1 MTGKQRQIFFVL
13 FYFGMIANLDKSLIG
28 ATAPHIIAAYG
39 FSAAQFSNITNLY
52 YVSNIIMTLISGFV
66 VDRYG
71 YKFFTTLCLVL
82 LTLASSCFGIVGL
95 LGVGLGGSAGVMLG
109 LLGARMIVGV
119 GQTGYTNGCARVVVE
134 NFKPHQRTTVQSV
147 VVATAGLGS
156 VVSYALF
163 APLMEKTSW
172 QVAYFV
178 LAGLFLVA
186 LILFVVLVPTKH
198 TPVTRKISVIEGW
211 KNKNTLILGLALF
224 CGNMVSVVTLFWLPT
239 YLPTIGV
246 IQNHLKTNPQLVN
259 LILVGYALAMGIA
272 MVTSDAIVKRFF
284 LGRQKQV
291 AFVSGIIGAL
301 ALYVMTKTT
310 SLVLIVV
317 LLYLSTYML
326 MFVFAIVVLAP
337 HFIVAQTKQSLIAP
351 DMISSAYATI
361 NIMAFVGAMVGNY
374 VVARIADKIGFAAGF
389 GALAVPFVLMSV
401 CLFFLPRLAKK

>member
-1 MTGKQRQIFFVL
+1 
-13 FYFGMIANLDKSLIG
+13 
-28 ATAPHIIAAYG
+28 
-39 FSAAQFSNITNLY
+39 
-52 YVSNIIMTLISGFV
+52 
-66 VDRYG
+66 
-71 YKFFTTLCLVL
+71 
-82 LTLASSCFGIVGL
+82 
-95 LGVGLGGSAGVMLG
+95 
-109 LLGARMIVGV
+109 
-119 GQTGYTNGCARVVVE
+119 
-134 NFKPHQRTTVQSV
+134 
-147 VVATAGLGS
+147 
-156 VVSYALF
+156 
-163 APLMEKTSW
+163 
-172 QVAYFV
+172 
-178 LAGLFLVA
+178 
-186 LILFVVLVPTKH
+186 
-198 TPVTRKISVIEGW
+198 
-211 KNKNTLILGLALF
+211 
-224 CGNMVSVVTLFWLPT
+224 
-239 YLPTIGV
+239 
-246 IQNHLKTNPQLVN
+246 
-259 LILVGYALAMGIA
+259 

-401 CLFFLPRLAKK
+401 CLFFLPHLAKK

>member
-1 MTGKQRQIFFVL
+1 M
-13 FYFGMIANLDKSLIG
+13 
-28 ATAPHIIAAYG
+28 
-39 FSAAQFSNITNLY
+39 
-52 YVSNIIMTLISGFV
+52 
-66 VDRYG
+66 
-71 YKFFTTLCLVL
+71 
-82 LTLASSCFGIVGL
+82 
-95 LGVGLGGSAGVMLG
+95 
-109 LLGARMIVGV
+109 
-119 GQTGYTNGCARVVVE
+119 
-134 NFKPHQRTTVQSV
+134 
-147 VVATAGLGS
+147 
-156 VVSYALF
+156 
-163 APLMEKTSW
+163 
-172 QVAYFV
+172 
-178 LAGLFLVA
+178 
-186 LILFVVLVPTKH
+186 
-198 TPVTRKISVIEGW
+198 
-211 KNKNTLILGLALF
+211 ALF